1 VQFSKTS
8 FSFQFVDHSFIDEL
22 IHLDLALR
30 FTVPVA
36 YQFECIADAV
46 ALDTRRKRKLGS
58 EVVT

>member
-36 YQFECIADAV
+36 HQFERIADAV
-46 ALDTRRKRKLGS
+46 ALDTRRERKPGS